1 LLDAASVNPLTL
13 FFFNLGPDELGPVD
27 TLCLEEIMLPA
38 KNSEETLLVTS
49 TDRKRPRMLD
59 LESRF

>member
-1 LLDAASVNPLTL
+1 LPDAASGNLLTL

-27 TLCLEEIMLPA
+27 TLRLEEIMPSA
-38 KNSEETLLVTS
+38 KNFKKMLLVTS
-49 TDRKRPRMLD
+49 IDRKRPRMLD